1 MPRPLEPLPLDLRAE
16 LHAFGAR
23 ADDVVLLGGETAETG
38 IRYLDLMRSGDLVR
52 PDAVIE
58 VRGQPTLYVVDASR
72 APVSQLAL
80 KRLLRV
86 LAFRADADHMA
97 LLEPGRLTLYP
108 VAPSE
113 ALRPTIIKSDGV
125 DAPGLIPSIALPLG
139 GVAGRSVPVAAA
151 TAVHDLL
158 LSLLTRT
165 TERLTEAGVDHL
177 VALSLVGRALFM
189 RFLMD
194 RGVVS
199 DRDVRGICDA
209 TVEECFDGAVR
220 ASKLC
225 KWLDETFNGDFLPLP
240 GGPRWFGKL
249 PEVVFHELGNILQR
263 AEDGQLHIEWGD
275 SWHDIRFDH
284 IPIGLLSQVYEH
296 HAHRF
301 DPHGAKQTSV
311 LYTPRHLA
319 LYVVDEVFNDLGEK
333 AADVRVLDPSAGGGV
348 FLVEAFRR
356 IAEARWRVHGERPNT
371 AALRKI
377 LYGQLQGFDIS
388 EPALRLCTLGLYLT
402 AIELDPRPRLTDMRF
417 NEPLMGSVLHDV
429 RARTRGHS
437 YIGSLGDQ
445 RLGDGHRRRYDVVLG
460 NPPWSTWESTSE
472 TEAAVDQQIE
482 VVTRTIRPT
491 VQERLGEEA
500 AARYGMVDRV
510 PDVPFVWRAMEWA
523 KPDAHIAFV
532 LHARLLFKQ
541 SEPGRASRE
550 ELLAALDVTGLLN
563 GAALRVSKFWPD
575 VTAPFCLLF
584 ARNRVPGEDAA
595 FWYVNPELE
604 AHLNAQ
610 GKWRIDDQ
618 AARVISPADV
628 VAVPSL
634 LKTLFRGTE
643 LDAQL
648 IRRIYQY
655 PLVTLQEYWH
665 AGGGKD
671 YHGQG
676 FKEGGAGPTTRRKQI
691 DATELWGMPKLE
703 RVRPK
708 ARLIDIK
715 GLPKIEKGAKYQHPR
730 KATIYAA
737 PLAIVPET
745 PTWKSG
751 MPNAYLA
758 LRDVA
763 YRQSFRGF
771 SCAWHATPE
780 LLARYVFLLFSSD
793 LPLYMALLTSGKFGV
808 ERDIFEGGDLLGFRM
823 RPLESLPELLKE
835 QIVPLSR
842 ALCAEEPGAE
852 EAVRRWIAALYDL
865 SEWDLQVMRDT
876 LSVSL
881 PFSRT
886 KARAQMRPTGQELAT
901 YTGDVEAILRSFLGR
916 HGRDVSLR
924 VLRDHKAEPWILL
937 QLDARPLS
945 EARVPVLVAETD
957 ALLAAIDEADSLAAS
972 RVIIVQPPSRLLIAV
987 SAQYRYFTPSRARLL
1002 ALGLVHEH
1010 APVLLG
1016 DMKV

>member
-1 MPRPLEPLPLDLRAE
+1 MTRPLDLRAE

-23 ADDVVLLGGETAETG
+23 ADDVVLLGGDEAAG
-38 IRYLDLMRSGDLVR
+38 GGVRYLDLMRPGADLVR

-72 APVSQLAL
+72 GRPSELAL

-86 LAFRADADHMA
+86 LAFRADADHAA
-97 LLEPGRLTLYP
+97 LIEPGRLTLFP
-108 VAPSE
+108 VAPS
-113 ALRPTIIKSDGV
+113 ASLQASIIKSDAL
-125 DAPGLIPSIALPLG
+125 DAPGLIPSIALPIG
-139 GVAGRSVPVAAA
+139 GAAGRSVPVAAA
-151 TAVHDLL
+151 TAVHELL

-165 TERLTEAGVDHL
+165 TEALTEAGVDHL

-189 RFLMD
+189 RFLSD
-194 RGVVS
+194 RGVVT
-199 DRDVRGICDA
+199 DKIVGKICDA
-209 TVEECFDGAVR
+209 GVEACFDGPARV
-220 ASKLC
+220 AKIC
-225 KWLDETFNGDFLPLP
+225 GWLDETFNGDFLPLP
-240 GGPRWFGKL
+240 RGGERWFRGL
-249 PEVVFHELGNILQR
+249 PEVVYRELGNIMHR
-263 AEDGQLHIEWGD
+263 AEASGQLHVTWGD

-301 DPHGAKQTSV
+301 DPQGAKQTSV

-319 LYVVDEVFNDLGEK
+319 LYVVDEVFSGLGDR
-333 AADVRVLDPSAGGGV
+333 AATARVLDPSAGGGV

-356 IAEARWRVHGERPNT
+356 IAEARWRVDGEQPSSST
-371 AALRKI
+371 LRKI
-377 LYGQLQGFDIS
+377 LYEQLQGFDIS

-402 AIELDPRPRLTDMRF
+402 AIELDPKPRLGRMRF
-417 NEPLMGSVLHDV
+417 KPLMGSVLHDV
-429 RARTRGHS
+429 RARTRGHT
-437 YIGSLGDQ
+437 YLGSLSDQ
-445 RLGDGHRRRYDVVLG
+445 RLGEGHRGRYDVVLG
-460 NPPWSTWESTSE
+460 NPPWSTWESTAD
-472 TEAAVDQQIE
+472 TEAAVDEQIA
-482 VVTRTIRPT
+482 VATDAIRPI
-491 VQERLGEEA
+491 VRERLGEA
-500 AARYGMVDRV
+500 AAERYTMVDRV
-510 PDVPFVWRAMEWA
+510 PDVPFVWRAIAWA

-541 SEPGRASRE
+541 SEPGRTSRE
-550 ELLAALDVTGLLN
+550 ELLAGLHVTGLLN

-584 ARNRVPGEDAA
+584 ARNRRPPDDAA
-595 FWYVNPELE
+595 FWYVSPELE

-628 VAVPSL
+628 AAVPSL

-648 IRRIYQY
+648 IRRISQV

-665 AGGGKD
+665 AGGGRD

-676 FKEGGAGPTTRRKQI
+676 YKQGGAGPTTRRKQI

-703 RVRPK
+703 GARP
-708 ARLIDIK
+708 RSRSID
-715 GLPKIEKGAKYQHPR
+715 GEELPRIERGTKYQHPR

-745 PTWKSG
+745 PTWRSG
-751 MPNAYLA
+751 APNAYLA
-758 LRDVA
+758 LKDVA

-780 LLARYVFLLFSSD
+780 LLARYVFLLFSSE
-793 LPLYMALLTSGKFGV
+793 LPLYLALLTSGKFGV
-808 ERDIFEGGDLLGFRM
+808 ERDIFEGGDLLGFRL
-823 RPLESLPELLKE
+823 RPLESLSEQSKE
-835 QIVPLSR
+835 QILPLSR

-852 EAVRRWIAALYDL
+852 EAVRRWIAGLYDL

-886 KARAQMRPTGQELAT
+886 KLRAQVRPSGQELAA
-901 YTGDVEAILRSFLGR
+901 YTTDVEAIVRSFLGR

-937 QLDARPLS
+937 QLDARS
-945 EARVPVLVAETD
+945 RSAGNVPVLVAETD

-1002 ALGLVHEH
+1002 ALSLVHEH

-1016 DMKV
+1016 ES

>member
-1 MPRPLEPLPLDLRAE
+1 MTTKPLDLRAE

-23 ADDVVLLGGETAETG
+23 ADDVVLLDEQKSETG
-38 IRYLDLMRSGDLVR
+38 IRYLDLMRAGGDFVR
-52 PDAVIE
+52 PQAVIE
-58 VRGQPTLYVVDASR
+58 VRGQPTLYVVDGSR
-72 APVSQLAL
+72 GPVSELAI

-86 LAFRADADHMA
+86 LAFRADADHAA
-97 LLEPGRLTLYP
+97 LLEPGRLTLFP

-113 ALRPTIIKSDGV
+113 ALRRTTIACDAP
-125 DAPGLIPSIALPLG
+125 DAPGLIPSIALPMG
-139 GVAGRSVPVAAA
+139 GATGHRVPVAAA

-158 LSLLTRT
+158 LTLLTRT
-165 TERLTEAGVDHL
+165 TEKLTEAGIDHL

-189 RFLMD
+189 RFLTD
-194 RGVVS
+194 RGVVT
-199 DRDVRGICDA
+199 DA
-209 TVEECFDGAVR
+209 ALQELCGSSIERCFDGPTR
-220 ASKLC
+220 AGKTC
-225 KWLDETFNGDFLPLP
+225 KWLDDTFNGDFLPLP
-240 GGPRWFGKL
+240 KGAARWLRDL
-249 PEVVFHELGNILQR
+249 PEVVFHELGNVVHR
-263 AEDGQLHIEWGD
+263 ADADGQLHVVWGD

-301 DPHGAKQTSV
+301 DPHGARQTSV

-319 LYVVDEVFNDLGEK
+319 LYVVDEIFNELGDA
-333 AADVRVLDPSAGGGV
+333 AADARVLDPSAGGGV

-356 IAEARWRVHGERPNT
+356 IAEARWRVDGRQPG
-371 AALRKI
+371 AAKLRKI
-377 LYGQLQGFDIS
+377 LYQQLQGFDIS

-402 AIELDPRPRLTDMRF
+402 AIELDPKPNLAELRF
-417 NEPLMGSVLHDV
+417 PEPLMGSVLHDV
-429 RARTRGHS
+429 ASPVKGHA
-437 YIGSLGDQ
+437 YIGSLSD
-445 RLGDGHRRRYDVVLG
+445 RKLGDRHRHRYDVVLG

-472 TEAAVDQQIE
+472 TEVAVDEQIAAVAA
-482 VVTRTIRPT
+482 TIRPT
-491 VQERLGEEA
+491 VEQRLGEATA
-500 AARYGMVDRV
+500 AGYSMVDRV

-541 SEPGRASRE
+541 SEPGRVSRE
-550 ELLAALDVTGLLN
+550 ELLAALHVTGLLN
-563 GAALRVSKFWPD
+563 GAALRMSRFWPD

-584 ARNRVPGEDAA
+584 ARNRVPPADAA

-604 AHLNAQ
+604 GHLNAH
-610 GKWRIDDQ
+610 GKWRIDD
-618 AARVISPADV
+618 ATARLIAPADV
-628 VAVPSL
+628 AAVPSL

-708 ARLIDIK
+708 ARLIDSK

-823 RPLESLPELLKE
+823 RALESLPELLKE

-972 RVIIVQPPSRLLIAV
+972 RVLIVQPPSRLLIAV